1 MRERLDVERDPPS
14 REGSSQQT
22 VSLITPRLISVEAW
36 QSLKDTY
43 DDSSSV
49 SSKIRIFFAL
59 LSFFSPSSFSFP
71 TLSTLSSVFFPFFL
85 FALPSPLF
93 LCQPRRREMKGGEGE
108 SFSATLLRSLTR
120 EQEKKKKKN
129 ISNERNPLFAARQ
142 EFEEHDGFRTTIHGG
157 VEIAVT
163 WRSTSR
169 GTLFLGENW
178 DWQE

>member
-1 MRERLDVERDPPS
+1 MKGGGGGVLFR
-14 REGSSQQT
+14 
-22 VSLITPRLISVEAW
+22 
-36 QSLKDTY
+36 
-43 DDSSSV
+43 DSSSLADTG
-49 SSKIRIFFAL
+49 I
-59 LSFFSPSSFSFP
+59 
-71 TLSTLSSVFFPFFL
+71 
-85 FALPSPLF
+85 
-93 LCQPRRREMKGGEGE
+93 G
-108 SFSATLLRSLTR
+108 
-120 EQEKKKKKN
+120 KKKKKN